1 MQPIL
6 AELLSSIQD
15 VTRNICC
22 QLIQMYTNGDKAYS
36 ASTGNAALVKSE
48 SLLLKWDEPCL
59 SLPLRKTI
67 QQLHDSHEIE
77 CAICTARPSA
87 KPRNAPKDSSIY
99 FAEAEIGR
107 TITGMTNLP
116 LVAWGGMQALGNLT
130 GTPPAMFLKP
140 QPVQMLAAIA
150 CAMGADEWDAL
161 MWAYGL
167 NSNVMQSR
175 LSINSPNIELPES
188 IELHV
193 FDDMTNGLTAAQ
205 NARTILEKTGC
216 RVNLHLWGISKN
228 DSKVKALQSVG
239 AEITDSIDDAI
250 NQLIK
255 KGYI

>member
-59 SLPLRKTI
+59 SLPLRKLFSSFMI
-67 QQLHDSHEIE
+67 PMRL
-77 CAICTARPSA
+77 
-87 KPRNAPKDSSIY
+87 NAP
-99 FAEAEIGR
+99 FAQPVPQQNLERSKGFKYLFCRSRNRKNDHGDDESTIGR
-107 TITGMTNLP
+107 VGRDAGT
-116 LVAWGGMQALGNLT
+116 WKLT